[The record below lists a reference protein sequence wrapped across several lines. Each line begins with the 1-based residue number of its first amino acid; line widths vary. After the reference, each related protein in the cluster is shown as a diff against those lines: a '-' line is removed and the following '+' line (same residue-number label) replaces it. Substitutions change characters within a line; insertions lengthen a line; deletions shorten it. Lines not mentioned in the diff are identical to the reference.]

1 MPQEVLSHALEQLRL
16 DMSTDPAHST
26 TLEVSAIEK
35 RSETP
40 SPGSVLLELLEEGEV
55 VCEGP
60 LQQFKPG
67 ITSQFVERWCQLTPR
82 TFRYYKSQWCAK
94 VIERKPLFLLPR
106 SRLTVARQYHPS
118 AEERQGVFR
127 THRFLFELVISE
139 STEQELSLRPQWRAK
154 ASSWEQQ
161 HLLFSARTKEECMQ
175 WVAAFET
182 ASFSA

>member
-1 MPQEVLSHALEQLRL
+1 
-16 DMSTDPAHST
+16 MSAPADHSN
-26 TLEVSAIEK
+26 TLEVSAIEE

-40 SPGSVLLELLEEGEV
+40 SPGSVLLELLGEGEV

-67 ITSQFVERWCQLTPR
+67 LTSQFVERWCQLTPR

-94 VIERKPLFLLPR
+94 VLERKPLFLLPR
-106 SRLTVARQYHPS
+106 NRLSAVRQYRLS

-127 THRFLFELVISE
+127 THRFLFELVVSE
-139 STEQELSLRPQWRAK
+139 STETELSLRPQWSARAE
-154 ASSWEQQ
+154 SWEQQ
-161 HLLFSARTKEECMQ
+161 HLLFSAKTREESLQ
-175 WVAAFET
+175 WVAAFGT